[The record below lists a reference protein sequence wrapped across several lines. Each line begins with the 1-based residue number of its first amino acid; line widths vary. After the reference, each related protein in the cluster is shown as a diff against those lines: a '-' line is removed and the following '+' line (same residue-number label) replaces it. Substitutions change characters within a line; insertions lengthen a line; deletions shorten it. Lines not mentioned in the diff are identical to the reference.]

1 MKAKKYSNKHSNKY
15 ERNELN
21 CRRKSIMKISAISR
35 FIAAVAVATISTF
48 AGLPTQASALED
60 AGHHKAVDNAEK
72 NKSEKALGC
81 HVKCTS
87 PHAACEESQKVID
100 TLNHLVKALNDG
112 DFATVGDYMD
122 ENISTFDEGS
132 KKLIVGREAV
142 LAEMKRRYEKSKQ
155 DSEGGTVSY
164 HIEHPYA
171 QVSGDRATVTFVI
184 RKTVSG
190 KIPIAM
196 ESHSTDVFVKHEGK
210 WKKLHYR
217 SNWKKVS
224 VKADS

>member
-1 MKAKKYSNKHSNKY
+1 MKN
-15 ERNELN
+15 
-21 CRRKSIMKISAISR
+21 SAITR
-35 FIAAVAVATISTF
+35 FIALIAVSAIWTF
-48 AGLPTQASALED
+48 VGLPTQASALDD
-60 AGHHKAVDNAEK
+60 AGNHQAADNAEK
-72 NKSEKALGC
+72 NKSEKAHGC

-122 ENISTFDEGS
+122 ESISTFDEGS

-190 KIPIAM
+190 KTPIAM

-224 VKADS
+224 VKANS